1 MKKTTT
7 PIDLASKTCKRG
19 HTGQYV
25 MRKGGSSACKACVR
39 SSMLRYRGVEEA
51 KLTKL
56 KEASEQRLAELE
68 ANITKLKLELA
79 LSESEYDFLSKR
91 LALLNTTK

>member
-1 MKKTTT
+1 MKK
-7 PIDLASKTCKRG
+7 PISTADLASKTCKRG

-51 KLTKL
+51 KLGRL
-56 KEASEQRLAELE
+56 KEASTQRLAELTTTI
-68 ANITKLKLELA
+68 AKLRLELE
-79 LSESEYDFLSKR
+79 LSEAEHDFLSKR
-91 LALLNTTK
+91 LALLSATK